1 MQRPDDGED
10 DDSAEEED
18 TLSPE
23 ERSAGQQMAR
33 REHAVDEIHET
44 ELMYYTK
51 LKLTLDV
58 FINPLREA
66 KVLDEGELNAQFLG
80 WETLLGLHKDFS
92 EALSQHEGNVGQK
105 FKLYSHLF
113 KMYQPYLNNYSRAS
127 ARRAE
132 LLTTNRRFA
141 DFVDRARRDP
151 RMLQLH
157 IGGLN
162 DLLVGPVQRIP
173 RYELLLSALLNYTP
187 PDHPERDDV
196 EAALEMIRGVARCN
210 NEAIG
215 ESEESRKNQ
224 EKLLDIMMSFT
235 YTSRCNLL
243 DDPSR
248 VLLKEG
254 LLRRQTRRAAKDF
267 YFWLFSDKLL
277 YGELVPGSS
286 GLYSLHRDISLMQS
300 RIGPVTPSLSTSC
313 EEEERAFM
321 VQSPQKSFIVW
332 GADEAE
338 AVAWIKAI
346 ERATLACRD
355 SYFLQHKQE
364 AQFWEPDHDDGSS
377 HTACEL
383 CGAGFSMLRRR
394 RQVCPGCKKDV
405 CDACLRHRV
414 PMPSSRKAQQQD
426 CPACDDCYKVFVDHL
441 SESAKERH
449 FEHVSRTLRSLSG
462 SSTSGGGG
470 GGVEVRG
477 VFAAAVH
484 SMKAAGLGLTSVL
497 SHSSSFS
504 SSSSSSSSPSPSPL
518 SGQSSSS
525 SSSSVRLSSAVIA
538 AGPPHDASS
547 SSSSGG
553 GSGASRSSFVVAPD
567 PSGRQSFSGAYADY
581 DPMDGFR
588 RYRQAVEQSRGVG
601 SPSSGPPDP
610 PSSSSS
616 SLSSSS
622 SPPPSLLTTR
632 SSTTRRRSV
641 EEEVLILQLAEQ
653 GEDLIPGA
661 EDVDA
666 RDSIQPSVP
675 LKDNWDWGG
684 Q

>member
-1 MQRPDDGED
+1 MQRPVDGED
-10 DDSAEEED
+10 DDSAEED

-23 ERSAGQQMAR
+23 ERSAGRQAAR
-33 REHAVDEIHET
+33 REHALDEIHET

-92 EALSQHEGNVGQK
+92 EALAQHDGNVGQK

-141 DFVDRARRDP
+141 EFVDRARRDP

-187 PDHPERDDV
+187 ADHPERADV
-196 EAALEMIRGVARCN
+196 EAALEMIKGVARCN
-210 NEAIG
+210 NVAIG
-215 ESEESRKNQ
+215 ESEETRKNQ

-300 RIGPVTPSLSTSC
+300 RIGPVPPSLSTSC

-355 SYFLQHKQE
+355 AYFLQHKRE
-364 AQFWEPDHDDGSS
+364 APFWEPDHDDGSS

-383 CGAGFSMLRRR
+383 CGAGFSLLRRR

-414 PMPSSRKAQQQD
+414 PMPSSRKGQQQD

-449 FEHVSRTLRSLSG
+449 FDHVSRSLRSLSLG
-462 SSTSGGGG
+462 SSSSGGSSGGGGG

-484 SMKAAGLGLTSVL
+484 SMKAAGLGLSSAL

-504 SSSSSSSSPSPSPL
+504 SSSSP
-518 SGQSSSS
+518 SSSS
-525 SSSSVRLSSAVIA
+525 SSSSPSPHSGKPSIRLSSAVIA
-538 AGPPHDASS
+538 EGSLDVA
-547 SSSSGG
+547 G
-553 GSGASRSSFVVAPD
+553 GSGAPRSSFVAVVPD

-588 RYRQAVEQSRGVG
+588 RYRQAVEQSRSAG
-601 SPSSGPPDP
+601 SPSSDPPDPPDP

-616 SLSSSS
+616 
-622 SPPPSLLTTR
+622 PPPPPLLT
-632 SSTTRRRSV
+632 SRRRSV
-641 EEEVLILQLAEQ
+641 EEEQLIIQLAEQ
-653 GEDLIPGA
+653 GEDFIPGA
-661 EDVDA
+661 EDIDA